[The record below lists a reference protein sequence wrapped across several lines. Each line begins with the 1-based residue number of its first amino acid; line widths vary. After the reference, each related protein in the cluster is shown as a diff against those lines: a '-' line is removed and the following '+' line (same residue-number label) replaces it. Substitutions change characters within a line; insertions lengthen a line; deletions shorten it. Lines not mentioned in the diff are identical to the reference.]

1 MKSPLA
7 ERPIFH
13 QVQRRV
19 ETQIFLCVLAQYLL
33 VAIENTRLDQGV
45 HTSWASVRDSL
56 ATHHIVTIVL
66 PTDTGATLRI
76 RKGSTPES
84 EHQRTL
90 STARRQR
97 TNRAAEEIWSETG
110 ASPVH
115 PPQLRDFTRA
125 NEIIRQ
131 FSPILGI
138 PKSPRNGLPSIVRP
152 CIRERTG
159 RHRHAGFQRDIS
171 QGRAHA
177 ADAGAVAWVE
187 LILSGNQVK
196 LCHGDKEELVTIHNR
211 LGTQVVRRPERLSV
225 AEPVADDEAMN
236 FNGADGQRSQRAK
249 PTFGCCF
256 RSSQR
261 SAHGHRSGGKRTPDY
276 SRSKDGA
283 AGI

>member
-115 PPQLRDFTRA
+115 PPQLRNFTRA
-125 NEIIRQ
+125 NESFASSPQYWEYTKARETVYPPSCIRA
-131 FSPILGI
+131 SG
-138 PKSPRNGLPSIVRP
+138 NGLGAIGMRDCSGTYRKGG
-152 CIRERTG
+152 RTPPM
-159 RHRHAGFQRDIS
+159 
-171 QGRAHA
+171 
-177 ADAGAVAWVE
+177 
-187 LILSGNQVK
+187 
-196 LCHGDKEELVTIHNR
+196 
-211 LGTQVVRRPERLSV
+211 PERLLELNLS
-225 AEPVADDEAMN
+225 
-236 FNGADGQRSQRAK
+236 
-249 PTFGCCF
+249 
-256 RSSQR
+256 
-261 SAHGHRSGGKRTPDY
+261 
-276 SRSKDGA
+276 
-283 AGI
+283 